1 MTRTRKM
8 IPIGLLLALVALAS
22 VVFMVRASADDMLYQ
37 SARLLSA
44 ATDGHAVL
52 TFELNTPEQSG
63 RGAVELWGMWNAGP
77 NGELAFRLEV
87 LESSLGKGAGMV
99 AVSDGIQFWLWN
111 PEENTVYTGT
121 ADEMSAKLAAHAG
134 AFEGEFAPGDF
145 DPADYPEIDMP
156 QTPEEAVDRML
167 EYFKAERAGTENVA
181 DTAAN
186 KLRLLPIAEKMPEAL
201 RANGGLLNFWLRAS
215 DAAPLGFEY
224 TGGAVGYAKVMA
236 TRLDLNQGIDPAT
249 FTFSIPEG
257 AEVVNVAE
265 LAPEPRALDEAAA
278 ASPLLAPAA
287 LPDGARLLD
296 VVEVRGAIVQRYVTA
311 DGGRFT
317 IAQGPAGA
325 ADVPAEGATAV
336 TVRGVEGL
344 LFVEESGARVLLT
357 WTAGDASYWIGGD
370 LTSDAALAIAASLP

>member
-1 MTRTRKM
+1 LRPVT
-8 IPIGLLLALVALAS
+8 S
-22 VVFMVRASADDMLYQ
+22 
-37 SARLLSA
+37 
-44 ATDGHAVL
+44 
-52 TFELNTPEQSG
+52 
-63 RGAVELWGMWNAGP
+63 
-77 NGELAFRLEV
+77 
-87 LESSLGKGAGMV
+87 
-99 AVSDGIQFWLWN
+99 
-111 PEENTVYTGT
+111 
-121 ADEMSAKLAAHAG
+121 
-134 AFEGEFAPGDF
+134 

-236 TRLDLNQGIDPAT
+236 TRLELNQGVDPALFT
-249 FTFSIPEG
+249 FTIPEG
-257 AEVVNVAE
+257 AEVINVAE
-265 LAPEPRALDEAAA
+265 LAPEPLALDEAEAA
-278 ASPLLAPAA
+278 AAFPLLAPAA
-287 LPDGARLLD
+287 LPEGARLLD
-296 VVEVRGAIVQRYVTA
+296 VVEVRGAIVQRYAAA

-317 IAQGPAGA
+317 IAQGPVGA

-344 LFVEESGARVLLT
+344 LYADETGGRVLLT